1 MELDEGR
8 LDRAFAALSDPIRRR
23 IIARL
28 SISDAT
34 VKELAA
40 PFEISIQAVSKHLQV
55 LEAAGLISRS
65 RDAQKRPCHLVKDN
79 LAQLTGW
86 INNYSSSAEEKF
98 QRLETLLGADP
109 AETGRN

>member
-1 MELDEGR
+1 MEFDEDR
-8 LDRAFAALSDPIRRR
+8 LDRAFAALGDPIRRR

-40 PFEISIQAVSKHLQV
+40 PFDVSIQAISKHLQV

-65 RDAQKRPCHLVKDN
+65 RDAQKRPCHLIKDN

-86 INNYSSSAEEKF
+86 INEYSSSVGEKF
-98 QRLETLLGADP
+98 HRLEEVLDAGP
-109 AETGRN
+109 AEAGRI